1 MLWRTRHKQRK
12 TIFALQRLFTSDTEF
27 NMSMHGLQLVA
38 AEMNGLVFYTLMEPA
53 DAMKWIHENIPS
65 MTDNSWFLYEVQ
77 EGCEMSEHTGCKYLY
92 VCCN

>member
-12 TIFALQRLFTSDTEF
+12 TLAALQRLFTPDVGF
-27 NMSMHGLQLVA
+27 NLSMHGVHLVA
-38 AEMNGLVFYTLMEPA
+38 LEVNGMVLYSQKSPA
-53 DAMKWIHENIPS
+53 DVMTWVHTNVPS
-65 MTDNSWFLYEVQ
+65 MTDNSWFLYDVQ